1 MDPAPSDIIPILMA
15 KVLDNVGNKIVAA
28 FEEEILEENKV
39 FFFNCFVLDG
49 QVAFWEGIGED

>member
-28 FEEEILEENKV
+28 FEEELLEDKLSLI
-39 FFFNCFVLDG
+39 VL
-49 QVAFWEGIGED
+49 F